1 MELIFKGLEMQKWNI
16 PMDRT
21 QRVDEKNVVICL
33 VIMFTLGVMVIIVS
47 KMAHFCNF
55 RGRQQKISH
64 SLGKSLKCTW
74 KIFLSSFREWYG

>member
-1 MELIFKGLEMQKWNI
+1 
-16 PMDRT
+16 MDRT

-33 VIMFTLGVMVIIVS
+33 VVMFTPIVMVIMVS

-64 SLGKSLKCTW
+64 SLGKSLACT
-74 KIFLSSFREWYG
+74 